1 MPQTKTTEPVHGT
14 AAAIFTAAAE
24 EFAAHG
30 FDAAGVDRIAARASV
45 NKAMIYYHFEN
56 KRALYTEVLRDMF
69 RAVGA
74 RARAIADGPGPAP
87 DKLDTWIDTVIEEAA
102 RRPWFPPIMLRELAA
117 GAPRLD
123 PETFTMMNGVFGAVK
138 DVIEQGQREG
148 VFAEVDPLMT
158 HLTIMPPIL
167 IFFARARVLAS
178 HHESSGLAAPR
189 QLTDFRNHMR
199 RAARQLLAT
208 S

>member
-1 MPQTKTTEPVHGT
+1 MTPPTSTTSAQGT
-14 AAAIFTAAAE
+14 AASIFLAAAE
-24 EFAAHG
+24 EFAARG
-30 FDAAGVDRIAARASV
+30 FDAAGVDRIAKRASV

-56 KRALYTEVLRDMF
+56 KRALYIDVLRDMF

-74 RARAIADGPGPAP
+74 RARAIADGPGTAP
-87 DKLDTWIDTVIEEAA
+87 EKLDAWIDAVIDEAA
-102 RRPWFPPIMLRELAA
+102 RRPWFPPMMLRELAA
-117 GAPRLD
+117 GAPRFD
-123 PETFTMMNGVFGAVK
+123 PETFAMMNAVFGAVK

-148 VFAEVDPLMT
+148 VFAAVDPLMT

-178 HHESSGLAAPR
+178 HHESGGLAAPR
-189 QLTDFRNHMR
+189 GLDDFRSHMR

>member
-1 MPQTKTTEPVHGT
+1 MTPPTAPAATQGT
-14 AAAIFTAAAE
+14 AASIFLAAAE

-45 NKAMIYYHFEN
+45 NKAMIYYHFQN
-56 KRALYTEVLRDMF
+56 KRALYVEVLRDMF

-74 RARAIADGPGPAP
+74 RARAIADGPGTAP
-87 DKLDTWIDTVIEEAA
+87 EKLDTWIDAVIDEAA
-102 RRPWFPPIMLRELAA
+102 RRPWFPPMMLRELAA
-117 GAPRLD
+117 GAPRFD
-123 PETFTMMNGVFGAVK
+123 PDTFAMMNAVFAAVK

-148 VFAEVDPLMT
+148 VFAAVDPLMT

-167 IFFARARVLAS
+167 IFFARARVLAG
-178 HHESSGLAAPR
+178 HHESAGIAAPR
-189 QLTDFRNHMR
+189 QLDDFRSHMR